1 MLNAYKQVLFYVKS
15 CPISQLFPLQNTF
28 SSMFLRYKA
37 HGRSYNMYMGEEG
50 VSSCCSVTTVLFIG
64 TEFRGIC
71 VSKGRFLQA
80 ILEVVIRTGSRHLC
94 CCSEESYSTSSD
106 DYINF
111 CL

>member
-1 MLNAYKQVLFYVKS
+1 MLNACQQILFYVKS

-64 TEFRGIC
+64 TEFCGIC
-71 VSKGRFLQA
+71 VSKRFLQA